1 MNLCIIYPAVF
12 QTCMKCSISET
23 HLREVLVEV
32 LEGIACISIQ
42 QHSQANMKDPEYVE
56 SMED

>member
-32 LEGIACISIQ
+32 LEGIACISI
-42 QHSQANMKDPEYVE
+42 E
-56 SMED
+56 